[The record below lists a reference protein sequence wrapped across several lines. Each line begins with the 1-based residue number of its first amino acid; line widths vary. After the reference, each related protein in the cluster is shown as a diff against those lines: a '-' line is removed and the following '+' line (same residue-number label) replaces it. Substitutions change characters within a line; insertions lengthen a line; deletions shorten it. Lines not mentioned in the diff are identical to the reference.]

1 MTKDNSVEQ
10 LLFLF
15 FILFV
20 VFLVLYLRKRR
31 KEKIL
36 NTQLFNEIK
45 EKQALLLKINNL
57 DKELYEKKLEG
68 LRFMLNPH
76 SFRNTLNTI
85 QHLAKN
91 TLNSVENLAGIFDY
105 MLYDA
110 QQKYVSLEKEIKFAN
125 EYLHLYKLRLSPVIN
140 FKVDL
145 FENAFEDFYRQKNI
159 PPMIFAHFIENAF
172 KHGDLDGDE
181 AFIHIKLEVI
191 SKNEIVYSVRNRVSP
206 KKNTI
211 KGGLGNE
218 KFIERLDLLYPGKY
232 NLDLNEHNSIY
243 SANLKIVLHES

>member
-1 MTKDNSVEQ
+1 MESFIFFIPFVIF
-10 LLFLF
+10 LILFL
-15 FILFV
+15 I
-20 VFLVLYLRKRR
+20 KRR

-36 NTQLFNEIK
+36 NAQLFHAIK
-45 EKQALLLKINNL
+45 ENQALLVKINNL

-85 QHLAKN
+85 QYLAKS

-110 QQKYVSLEKEIKFAN
+110 QQKYVTLEKEIKFAN
-125 EYLHLYKLRLSPVIN
+125 EYLHLYKLRLSPTIN

-145 FENAFEDFYRQKNI
+145 FDNAFEDFYKQKSI
-159 PPMIFAHFIENAF
+159 PPMIFAHFIENSF

-191 SKNEIVYSVRNRVSP
+191 NQNEIVYSVRNRISA
-206 KKNTI
+206 KKSTS

-232 NLDLNEHNSIY
+232 NLDLNEHNQIY
-243 SANLKIVLHES
+243 SANLKIMLHEN